1 MASETHEGTGIPQI
15 TCRNIPK
22 RKMFLRILQIIA
34 FFFPSPINVW
44 LHRLAG
50 AKIDRHVSIYPGVLI
65 LAKNIEIGR
74 EAQIKLGTM
83 IHARTFTL
91 GKKSHIGFFTLV
103 KGESDLLVGD
113 ACIIGPKCMINCS
126 RPVVLDYYSGVGPGS
141 YLYTHGSGMPVTE
154 GYRATFA
161 PIHIKE
167 KVWVNMHSTI
177 GPGVTIGERSIIM
190 PGTILM
196 ESVEAKRLVA
206 GNPARLTNLPILPA
220 SIHDNSIREIAGK
233 ILNEFCNWSNEYE
246 KTSWLYMDPSL
257 RITHKKRNVSV
268 TIDGPGDIVLLTR
281 KGDRNGGMYFNLSD
295 LSTDESRDPMKLKF
309 EAFMRLYFGLIF
321 L

>member
-1 MASETHEGTGIPQI
+1 
-15 TCRNIPK
+15 
-22 RKMFLRILQIIA
+22 MFACVLQIIA
-34 FFFPSPINVW
+34 FFFPSPLNVW

-50 AKIDRHVSIYPGVLI
+50 AKIERHVRIYPGVLI
-65 LAKNIEIGR
+65 LARTIEIGSG
-74 EAQIKLGTM
+74 AKIKSGTM
-83 IHARTFTL
+83 VNVRTFRL
-91 GKKSHIGFFTLV
+91 GMKSYIGFFTLV

-126 RPVVLDYYSGVGPGS
+126 RPVVLEYYSGVGPGS

-177 GPGVTIGERSIIM
+177 GPGVTIGEGTVIM

-196 ESVEAKRLVA
+196 ESVGPKRLVA
-206 GNPARLTNLPILPA
+206 GNPARLSNLPRISTGLR
-220 SIHDNSIREIAGK
+220 DNSIREFADQ
-233 ILNEFCNWSNEYE
+233 ILREFCSWSNEYE
-246 KTSWLYMDPSL
+246 KTSCFYQDSTL
-257 RITHKKRNVSV
+257 RINNKKRNIVI
-268 TIDGPGDIVLLTR
+268 TIDEPGDIVLLTT
-281 KGDRNGGMYFNLSD
+281 KGDRNGSTYFNLAD
-295 LSTDESRDPMKLKF
+295 LSTDDSRSAVKLKL
-309 EAFMRLYFGLIF
+309 EAFMRLHFGLIF

>member
-1 MASETHEGTGIPQI
+1 MLI
-15 TCRNIPK
+15 
-22 RKMFLRILQIIA
+22 RILQIIA

-50 AKIDRHVSIYPGVLI
+50 AKIGRHVSIHPAVLI
-65 LAKNIEIGR
+65 FARNVEIGR
-74 EAQIKLGTM
+74 EALIKFGTM
-83 IHARTFTL
+83 INVRAFKL
-91 GKKSHIGFFTLV
+91 GEKSRIGFFTLV
-103 KGESDLLVGD
+103 RGESDLLVGD

-126 RPVVLDYYSGVGPGS
+126 RQVVLDYYSGIGPGS

-177 GPGVTIGERSIIM
+177 GPGVTIGKGSIVL
-190 PGTILM
+190 PGTILL
-196 ESVEAKRLVA
+196 ESVEPKRMVS
-206 GNPARLTNLPILPA
+206 GNPARLNNLPVFLAP
-220 SIHDNSIREIAGK
+220 IHDHSIKEIAAK
-233 ILNEFCNWSNEYE
+233 ILIEFCNWSNEFE
-246 KTSWLYMDPSL
+246 NTSWSFRDSTL
-257 RITHKKRNVSV
+257 RVNHKQRSMTITVDS
-268 TIDGPGDIVLLTR
+268 PGDIVLLTN
-281 KGDRNGGMYFNLSD
+281 KGDRNGSMYFNLAD
-295 LSTDESRDPMKLKF
+295 LSTDESRDPMKLKL

>member
-1 MASETHEGTGIPQI
+1 
-15 TCRNIPK
+15 
-22 RKMFLRILQIIA
+22 MFIRILQIIA

-50 AKIDRHVSIYPGVLI
+50 AKIDRHVFIYPAVLI
-65 LAKNIEIGR
+65 LAKNVEIGR

-83 IHARTFTL
+83 INARTFKL
-91 GKKSHIGFFTLV
+91 GKKSRIGFFTFV

-167 KVWVNMHSTI
+167 KAWVNMHSTI
-177 GPGVTIGERSIIM
+177 GPGVTIGEGSIIM
-190 PGTILM
+190 PGTILL
-196 ESVEAKRLVA
+196 ESVGPKRMVTGDPAKL
-206 GNPARLTNLPILPA
+206 NNLPIFFTP
-220 SIHDNSIREIAGK
+220 IHDNSIKELSEK
-233 ILNEFCNWSNEYE
+233 ILKEFCNWSNEYE
-246 KTSWLYMDPSL
+246 KTSWTYQNSTL
-257 RITHKKRNVSV
+257 RINHNNRNMSV
-268 TIDGPGDIVLLTR
+268 AIDGPGDIILLTEA
-281 KGDRNGGMYFNLSD
+281 GDKSEKMYFNLAD
-295 LSTDESRDPMKLKF
+295 LSTDESRDPMKLKL

>member
-1 MASETHEGTGIPQI
+1 
-15 TCRNIPK
+15 
-22 RKMFLRILQIIA
+22 MFTSILQIIA

-50 AKIDRHVSIYPGVLI
+50 AKIDRHVSIYPAVLI
-65 LAKNIEIGR
+65 LAKNVEIGR

-83 IHARTFTL
+83 INARTFKL

-177 GPGVTIGERSIIM
+177 GPGVSIGERSIIM
-190 PGTILM
+190 PGTILL
-196 ESVEAKRLVA
+196 ESVGPKRMVA
-206 GNPARLTNLPILPA
+206 GDPAKLNNLPIFLTPKQG
-220 SIHDNSIREIAGK
+220 NSIREIAER
-233 ILNEFCNWSNEYE
+233 ILIEFCNWSNEYE
-246 KTSWLYMDPSL
+246 KTSWIYHDSNL
-257 RITHKKRNVSV
+257 RINYKNRNMLV
-268 TIDGPGDIVLLTR
+268 TIDGSGDIILLTDHGN
-281 KGDRNGGMYFNLSD
+281 KSGSMYFNLAD
-295 LSTDESRDPMKLKF
+295 LSTDESRDPMKLKL
-309 EAFMRLYFGLIF
+309 EEFMRLYYGLIF